1 MEEVDRLLEIA
12 HAQAA
17 DPEVGLYR
25 QAGYARRAALFY
37 QSAPRI
43 IHWADPTPIGRKAPE

>member
-1 MEEVDRLLEIA
+1 MEDVDRLLEIA

-37 QSAPRI
+37 QSALRI
-43 IHWADPTPIGRKAPE
+43 IH